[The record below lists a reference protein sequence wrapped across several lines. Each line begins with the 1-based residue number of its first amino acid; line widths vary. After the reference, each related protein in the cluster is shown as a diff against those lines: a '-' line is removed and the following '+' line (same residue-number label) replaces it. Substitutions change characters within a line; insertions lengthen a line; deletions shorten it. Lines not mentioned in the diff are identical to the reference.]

1 MLHQEACQCAVTAA
15 VGINKFR
22 MRDFA
27 VRRFIKLELFGV
39 AEMWSWL
46 IFGVESYM

>member
-15 VGINKFR
+15 VGINNFR

-27 VRRFIKLELFGV
+27 VRRFIKLELFVV